1 MPTIRILALALC
13 ACLSTEAAAQA
24 ASTGASPI
32 SGKAALGYLA
42 TSGNTD
48 STSANASFSIVYSHS
63 AWRQAF
69 EVSGV
74 GASTDDQTT
83 AEAYLFKYEA
93 RRAFG
98 EHHFLFGNLDWK
110 RDRFSGYAEQF
121 SQTIGYGRRFI
132 DRERHILDAG
142 LGFGI
147 RQSELRTGVEDDD
160 QIVRG
165 STTYSWVMTDTT
177 NFEQALVVESGSTN
191 TMVESRSALR
201 ARIIGN
207 VALVLSYRV
216 ARNSAVP
223 LGSAHADR
231 FSSVSLEYAF

>member
-1 MPTIRILALALC
+1 M
-13 ACLSTEAAAQA
+13 
-24 ASTGASPI
+24 
-32 SGKAALGYLA
+32 Y
-42 TSGNTD
+42 
-48 STSANASFSIVYSHS
+48 
-63 AWRQAF
+63 
-69 EVSGV
+69 
-74 GASTDDQTT
+74 
-83 AEAYLFKYEA
+83 
-93 RRAFG
+93 
-98 EHHFLFGNLDWK
+98 
-110 RDRFSGYAEQF
+110 EQF

-142 LGFGI
+142 LGVGI

-177 NFEQALVVESGSTN
+177 NFQQALVVESGSTN
-191 TMVESRSALR
+191 TMDESRSALR

>member
-1 MPTIRILALALC
+1 MSTIRIIVLALC
-13 ACLSTEAAAQA
+13 AFLSTAAAAQVA
-24 ASTGASPI
+24 AGGSGPI
-32 SGKAALGYLA
+32 AGKAALGYLA

-48 STSANASFSIVYSHS
+48 STSANASFSIAYSHS

-69 EVSGV
+69 ELSGV
-74 GASTDDQTT
+74 GASTDDRTT

-93 RRAFG
+93 RRVFG
-98 EHHFLFGNLDWK
+98 DHHFLFGTLDWK
-110 RDRFSGYAEQF
+110 RDRFSGYAEQV

-132 DRERHILDAG
+132 DRPRHVLDAG

-147 RQSELRTGVEDDD
+147 RQSELRTGVEEDDR
-160 QIVRG
+160 IVRG
-165 STTYSWVMTDTT
+165 STTYAWTMTDTT
-177 NFEQALVVESGSTN
+177 DFEQALVVESGSTN
-191 TMVESRSALR
+191 TMMESRSALR

-216 ARNSAVP
+216 KRNSAVP
-223 LGSAHADR
+223 PGSAQADR